1 MRMHAP
7 HRRSSVVPA
16 TSTQLPGISGPL
28 PAPPVG
34 AEDARTAPPPTTA
47 GEQAEAAIR
56 DRALALAVIRQ
67 AIADATATKLY
78 DPRRSGGNAR
88 AVTAE
93 ERQEARLFLS
103 GGGHWA
109 VARRLWCDT
118 AGITPEWLERHT
130 AERMVTSSATT
141 PTSP

>member
-1 MRMHAP
+1 MSMHAP
-7 HRRSSVVPA
+7 HRRSGAVPA
-16 TSTQLPGISGPL
+16 ASAQLPGISGSL
-28 PAPPVG
+28 PAPVVG
-34 AEDARTAPPPTTA
+34 AEDAHTAPLPTTA

-93 ERQEARLFLS
+93 EREEARLFLT
-103 GGGHWA
+103 GGGQWA
-109 VARRLWCDT
+109 VARRLWCDA
-118 AGITPEWLERHT
+118 AGVTPGWLERC
-130 AERMVTSSATT
+130 AARMPVLE
-141 PTSP
+141 PSP